1 MREESEADDPMRIS
15 WQVIG
20 GNTNNNCL
28 VWEEERPYVSGIA
41 VKAGTLDALIDLLVS
56 SFLPVGGLEEE
67 NNDFPHVFLLMHQWF
82 VSSKE
87 LAKRL
92 TDLFWKAE
100 QLYGCRP
107 PCPHTLEYVNRCRV
121 YQFRTRVCQAFRFW
135 IRSFP
140 IHFDLNNEV
149 TLLLLDFQQSI
160 RDRGYSALGDLV
172 DVSKVPSYHWARSV
186 SVRNPSGKHTKK
198 KVSLVFD
205 HLEPAEL
212 ADHLTCL
219 EHKMMS
225 RITFMDI
232 KTSAV
237 KGTLQDNPKLE
248 RAISLCN
255 DISKWIQCMV
265 LSKSLPQQRADVI
278 VKFVAVAKRLF
289 ESKNFNTLMAVVGG
303 LNHSAL
309 ARLSRTK
316 ACVPPDSKKMLSE
329 FTELL
334 SSAPNFTNY
343 RRALNDCKGSFR
355 IPILAVHMKDLI
367 SLNVALP
374 DTDKEGLINFRKMA
388 QLSLIF
394 KELWELQN
402 SRLPFNVNMDL
413 LNTLRLSLDVTC
425 TEDEIYELSLTRE
438 PRNPSSPQSSP
449 TKPGV
454 FAEWLA
460 GVDSSPDPETMTKH
474 IHSIV
479 KAIFGTYD
487 IDQDSAI
494 SQEEFE
500 AIQTNFPFI
509 DSFSVIDT
517 DQDGFISKTEMK
529 EYFLGANS
537 QALKK
542 IFRHD
547 FHETSYFKP
556 TFCAHCTG
564 LLWGLFKQGYQCR
577 HCEVNA
583 HKHCKDL
590 VVVECRRSIS
600 TSSRLNSFSAADTV
614 SGKSRFQRPWRRH
627 NKSSHSDGSTSP
639 SLRLSSGDSPELCKC
654 ENGYIFV
661 TSPLTTDFSE
671 TDDCEIFT
679 EVPSKNNSG
688 NRNLSCAC
696 MDESTS
702 LDSPPQTIKEPVSL
716 NSQQKDEVPMKPKEP
731 ETVVSALENS
741 KESDSLNI
749 EVSPTSPQVTKTP
762 VSPHSSSESSFS
774 SPSMTRALGSP
785 CSPQVTKL
793 SESSFTSSMTEELE
807 SPCSPQVSKA
817 SESSFSPPV
826 TKASE
831 SLCSPQ
837 VNKASDSNFSL
848 LVIKGQGSHNLSQ
861 VTKSSDSC
869 FSSADTKGLE
879 SSGSSK
885 VSRIS
890 ENLFSP
896 QLAKA
901 PENLY
906 SPQITKSPGSLC
918 SLQVN
923 KAFEQIQTKTS
934 ENMYLPQVTKALF
947 GSFSSSL
954 MTKAQES
961 PISTQATKASM
972 CLLSPPVTK
981 APENTYSP
989 SVTKTSMSSLSPA
1002 VAKVPENLFSSEM
1015 TKNPVRSCS
1024 PQVIKAPVNSFSSPF
1039 SKMSGN
1045 PCSPYLTKQPVSPCL
1060 PSLSKLQEGY
1070 CSEPKSTSS
1079 FSYSKGELKYK

>member
-1 MREESEADDPMRIS
+1 MAAIRERNPIMPCFCGSTATISMYNSQDTEADDPMRIS

-28 VWEEERPYVSGIA
+28 VWEEDRPYVSGIA

-87 LAKRL
+87 LAKHL

-149 TLLLLDFQQSI
+149 TQLLLDFQQSI

-278 VKFVAVAKRLF
+278 VKFVAVAKRLY

-343 RRALNDCKGSFR
+343 RRALNDCKGCFR

-374 DTDKEGLINFRKMA
+374 DADKEGLINFRKMA

-402 SRLPFNVNMDL
+402 SRLPFNVNIDL

-460 GVDSSPDPETMTKH
+460 GVDSSPDPETMAKH

-487 IDQDSAI
+487 IDRDSAI

-517 DQDGFISKTEMK
+517 DQDGLISKTEME

-600 TSSRLNSFSAADTV
+600 TSSRLNSFSAADVV

-661 TSPLTTDFSE
+661 TSPLATDFSE

-688 NRNLSCAC
+688 NQNLSCAC

-702 LDSPPQTIKEPVSL
+702 VDSQPHTIEEPINL
-716 NSQQKDEVPMKPKEP
+716 NPQQKAKVSMKPKEP
-731 ETVVSALENS
+731 EAIVLSHKNC

-749 EVSPTSPQVTKTP
+749 EVSPTLPQVTKIQ
-762 VSPHSSSESSFS
+762 VSPLSSSESSFS
-774 SPSMTRALGSP
+774 SPSMTRRLRSS

-793 SESSFTSSMTEELE
+793 SESSFKSSLTEEIE
-807 SPCSPQVSKA
+807 SSCTPQVPKA
-817 SESSFSPPV
+817 SERSFSQPV
-826 TKASE
+826 TKPSG
-831 SLCSPQ
+831 SLCSPK
-837 VNKASDSNFSL
+837 VNKASDSNFIL
-848 LVIKGQGSHNLSQ
+848 QVTKGQGSHNLSQ
-861 VTKSSDSC
+861 VAKLSDSC

-879 SSGSSK
+879 SSLSS
-885 VSRIS
+885 
-890 ENLFSP
+890 
-896 QLAKA
+896 QLAKLS
-901 PENLY
+901 ENLY
-906 SPQITKSPGSLC
+906 SPQMTKSPESLH
-918 SLQVN
+918 SLPVT
-923 KAFEQIQTKTS
+923 KALEQIQTQIPETI
-934 ENMYLPQVTKALF
+934 YLPQVTKTQV
-947 GSFSSSL
+947 GSLSSSL

-961 PISTQATKASM
+961 PITTQMTKASM

-981 APENTYSP
+981 AAENTYSP
-989 SVTKTSMSSLSPA
+989 SVTEISMSSLSPA
-1002 VAKVPENLFSSEM
+1002 VAKVSENLFSSHI
-1015 TKNPVRSCS
+1015 TKKQVRSHT
-1024 PQVIKAPVNSFSSPF
+1024 PQMIKAPVNS
-1039 SKMSGN
+1039 
-1045 PCSPYLTKQPVSPCL
+1045 CSPYLTKQPVSPCL

-1070 CSEPKSTSS
+1070 CSEQKNTSS
-1079 FSYSKGELKYK
+1079 FSYSKGN